1 MLSHEKTH
9 TIEELG
15 QRLRRMERSECR
27 AEGVQASVGTGHSE
41 LDSLLPGG
49 GLMRGTLVEWIN
61 AEGPGSGAVTLAIL
75 SASGLVGGW
84 DGEDVSGCRGV
95 LAVIERVGGFCP
107 AAAAGLGVSPER
119 MLMVRAE
126 TESEWKWAVEQV
138 LRSRAVDVV
147 LTWAGGLDDRV
158 FRRWQLAAERGG
170 GVGMLVRP
178 REVVPDASWA
188 SLRLLVGGRSGEGGN
203 DRNDL
208 SVRGESVSSGCGRSW
223 SVRVL
228 RGGLGTG
235 AGRAGDEEREVCLE
249 LDDETGGLHLL
260 PRLVCPAPPGVS
272 AVG

>member
-1 MLSHEKTH
+1 M
-9 TIEELG
+9 
-15 QRLRRMERSECR
+15 
-27 AEGVQASVGTGHSE
+27 
-41 LDSLLPGG
+41 
-49 GLMRGTLVEWIN
+49 
-61 AEGPGSGAVTLAIL
+61 AIL
-75 SASGLVGGW
+75 SASGLVGGRGVRG
-84 DGEDVSGCRGV
+84 GEDVSGCRGV

-119 MLMVRAE
+119 MLLVRAE

-188 SLRLLVGGRSGEGGN
+188 SLRVLVG
-203 DRNDL
+203 
-208 SVRGESVSSGCGRSW
+208 GESVSSGRGRSW

-235 AGRAGDEEREVCLE
+235 AGRAGDEEREVFLE

-260 PRLVCPAPPGVS
+260 PRLVRAASPGIS

>member
-1 MLSHEKTH
+1 
-9 TIEELG
+9 
-15 QRLRRMERSECR
+15 
-27 AEGVQASVGTGHSE
+27 
-41 LDSLLPGG
+41 
-49 GLMRGTLVEWIN
+49 
-61 AEGPGSGAVTLAIL
+61 
-75 SASGLVGGW
+75 
-84 DGEDVSGCRGV
+84 
-95 LAVIERVGGFCP
+95 
-107 AAAAGLGVSPER
+107 
-119 MLMVRAE
+119 MVRAE

-147 LTWAGGLDDRV
+147 LTWAGGLEDRV

-178 REVVPDASWA
+178 REVVQDASWA
-188 SLRLLVGGRSGEGGN
+188 SLRVLVGGRGGG
-203 DRNDL
+203 
-208 SVRGESVSSGCGRSW
+208 GESVPSDRGRSW

-260 PRLVCPAPPGVS
+260 PRLVRAAPSGIS

>member
-1 MLSHEKTH
+1 MSSHDKTQ

-27 AEGVQASVGTGHSE
+27 IPGLQASVGTGHSE

-84 DGEDVSGCRGV
+84 SDEDVSGCRGV

-178 REVVPDASWA
+178 REVVSDASWA
-188 SLRLLVGGRSGEGGN
+188 SLRVLVGGHGGGCEN
-203 DRNDL
+203 DSNDM
-208 SVRGESVSSGCGRSW
+208 SVRGESVSSGRGRSW
-223 SVRVL
+223 NVRVL
-228 RGGLGTG
+228 RGGLGAG

-260 PRLVCPAPPGVS
+260 PRLVRAAPPGIS
-272 AVG
+272 TVG

>member
-1 MLSHEKTH
+1 MSSHDKTH

-27 AEGVQASVGTGHSE
+27 TEGLQASVGTGHSE

-49 GLMRGTLVEWIN
+49 GLIRGTLVEWIN
-61 AEGPGSGAVTLAIL
+61 ADGPGSGAVTLAIL
-75 SASGLVGGW
+75 SASRLVGG
-84 DGEDVSGCRGV
+84 RGV

-138 LRSRAVDVV
+138 LRSRSVDVV

-188 SLRLLVGGRSGEGGN
+188 SLRVLVGGRGGGGGN
-203 DRNDL
+203 DRNAL
-208 SVRGESVSSGCGRSW
+208 SAQVESVSSGRGRSW

-260 PRLVCPAPPGVS
+260 PRLVRAAPPGIS
-272 AVG
+272 AAG

>member
-1 MLSHEKTH
+1 MSSHDKTH

-27 AEGVQASVGTGHSE
+27 TRGVQALVGTGHSE

-61 AEGPGSGAVTLAIL
+61 AEGPGGGAVTLAIL
-75 SASGLVGGW
+75 SASGLVGGCGGRG
-84 DGEDVSGCRGV
+84 GEDVSVCRGV

-188 SLRLLVGGRSGEGGN
+188 SLRVLVGGRGG
-203 DRNDL
+203 
-208 SVRGESVSSGCGRSW
+208 SSGRGRSW
-223 SVRVL
+223 SIRVL

-260 PRLVCPAPPGVS
+260 PRLVRAAPPGVS

>member
-1 MLSHEKTH
+1 
-9 TIEELG
+9 
-15 QRLRRMERSECR
+15 
-27 AEGVQASVGTGHSE
+27 
-41 LDSLLPGG
+41 
-49 GLMRGTLVEWIN
+49 
-61 AEGPGSGAVTLAIL
+61 LAIL
-75 SASGLVGGW
+75 SASGLVGGRGGGSVRG
-84 DGEDVSGCRGV
+84 GEGVSGCRGV

-147 LTWAGGLDDRV
+147 LTWAGGLEDRV

-188 SLRLLVGGRSGEGGN
+188 SLRVLVGGRGGG
-203 DRNDL
+203 
-208 SVRGESVSSGCGRSW
+208 GESVPSGRGRSW

-260 PRLVCPAPPGVS
+260 PRLVRAAPPGIS